1 MIAVAGRTWLRFAS
15 GARGRDGSDP
25 GMITAPGLQ
34 ALSNRNMAIQ
44 AFGVARLLADLVTG
58 QTFRQTFKLR
68 MRTRKRAG

>member
-1 MIAVAGRTWLRFAS
+1 MITMAGRTWLRFAS

-44 AFGVARLLADLVTG
+44 AFGVARLLADLVTS
-58 QTFRQTFKLR
+58 QTFGQTFKLR
-68 MRTRKRAG
+68 MCACKRAG